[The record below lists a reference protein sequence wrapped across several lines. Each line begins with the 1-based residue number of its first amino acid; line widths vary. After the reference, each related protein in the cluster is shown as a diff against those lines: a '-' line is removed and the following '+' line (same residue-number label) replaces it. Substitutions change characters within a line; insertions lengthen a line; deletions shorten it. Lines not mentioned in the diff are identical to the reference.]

1 MPAMCA
7 LWVGELQIAPLRFEF
22 TQPTNGRA
30 LTASFEVSITA
41 VQQKRDAE
49 LGHSEV
55 VFLGVIICSLPAK
68 NIVSKIEIA
77 GGATKLYS
85 SFLYQRHLV
94 ITLDNLITGQLIN
107 IQVEYC
113 LSTNHKKRT
122 YTIPPFARKLRSF
135 GHRFILQNF
144 RPPCASE
151 IAEQFELPIER
162 VIEILTETG
171 SPCCSEDTL
180 QGALPR
186 LITPTSSPS
195 FNQKKIVQL
204 LQNRSSTPDI
214 ELEEIAHDF
223 NIAKERIRPIEAA
236 ALRKLRPPSRSKRL
250 KKFLEE

>member
-1 MPAMCA
+1 MCA
-7 LWVGELQIAPLRFEF
+7 LWVGDLQIAPLGFEL
-22 TQPTNGRA
+22 TQSTNGRV
-30 LTASFEVSITA
+30 LTASFQVSITA

-55 VFLGVIICSLPAK
+55 AFLGVIICSLPAK
-68 NIVSKIEIA
+68 NIISKIEIS

-113 LSTNHKKRT
+113 LCTNPKKRT
-122 YTIPPFARKLRSF
+122 YTIPPFARKLHSF
-135 GHRFILQNF
+135 GHRFILQNH

-151 IAEQFELPIER
+151 IAKEFDLPTER
-162 VIEILTETG
+162 VTEILTETG
-171 SPCCSEDTL
+171 SPSCSEDTL
-180 QGALPR
+180 EGALPR
-186 LITPTSSPS
+186 LITPSSSLS
-195 FNQKKIVQL
+195 FNQNKIMQL

-236 ALRKLRPPSRSKRL
+236 ALRKLRHPSRSERL